1 MERFSMDIRELLASA
16 QREVDEAA
24 VADDL
29 RAVAFGKALDW
40 LAEDAGGPK
49 TRKPETRH
57 RRRDGREGEVE
68 SPLERIADKLSV
80 DLSRV
85 QDVYFE
91 DGEKLGI
98 GVSTGKLKSGK
109 KGGTEQLAVLVAA
122 GRQAGGYDDGWTH
135 SREIRDVCTH
145 FGKFDVGNFGK
156 TLSGMGDYFQ
166 IKGKGQQ
173 REVKVKVPGYEEA
186 ARLINELTGGEGK

>member
-1 MERFSMDIRELLASA
+1 MDIRELLDSA
-16 QREVDEAA
+16 QRAVDEAQ

-29 RAVAFGKALDW
+29 RAVAFGRAFDW
-40 LAEDAGGPK
+40 LAESAGRAQALELDRGD
-49 TRKPETRH
+49 RRPERG
-57 RRRDGREGEVE
+57 RDEAD
-68 SPLERIADKLSV
+68 SPLGKIADKLGV

-85 QDVYFE
+85 EDVYFE
-91 DGEKLGI
+91 DGEVLGI
-98 GVSTGKLKSGK
+98 GVSSSKLKSGK
-109 KGGTEQLAVLVAA
+109 KGGTEQLAVLLAA

-156 TLSGMGDYFQ
+156 TISGMGDYFQ
-166 IKGKGQQ
+166 IKGKAQQ